1 MEILTALELTPAQAT
16 FFALCN
22 ENFQTL
28 SFMAKEGVFSIF
40 NGNATLN
47 FDEKGQLKS
56 IKRELFS
63 YKKSG

>member
-40 NGNATLN
+40 SGNATLN
-47 FDEKGQLKS
+47 FDEKGHLKS

-63 YKKSG
+63 YASRG

>member
-1 MEILTALELTPAQAT
+1 MDILTALELTPSQAT

-22 ENFQTL
+22 ENFKTL
-28 SFMAKEGVFSIF
+28 SFMAQEGVFSIF
-40 NGNATLN
+40 SGNATLN

-63 YKKSG
+63 YSNRG